1 MTNLCERGD
10 FNDEFIRA
18 VAGCERRRV
27 GVGQSGAEQ
36 EGGYGLL
43 PFGGEAEAEVVV
55 GSGNDEDFFV
65 LEREAGQCGGLGCS
79 SSSSSSSSS
88 SRM

>member
-1 MTNLCERGD
+1 M
-10 FNDEFIRA
+10 
-18 VAGCERRRV
+18 AGGERRLV
-27 GVGQSGAEQ
+27 GVREAGAEQ
-36 EGGYGLL
+36 EGGDGLL
-43 PFGGEAEAEVVV
+43 PFRGEAEAEVVV

-88 SRM
+88 SRSRM